1 MTCKPTPV
9 PAADQIDIPAIMAK
23 YAAERDRRLR
33 REAQDQFVDPET
45 VFENFEEADPYTPFI
60 EREPIAEELDVAI
73 LGAGWSGLWAAYHMR
88 KAGIASFRN
97 IDTAGDFGG
106 CWYWNQ
112 YPGLQCDNEAYC
124 YIPLL
129 EETGYVPSKK
139 FADGWEIQEHF
150 QRIANQFDL
159 YEGALF
165 HTKIRS
171 LKWDAGISRWR
182 IETNRGDDLRARFVI
197 LGSGPAN
204 IPKLPGIPGLD
215 SFRGHSFHSS
225 RWDYAYT
232 GGSRREPV
240 LDRLKDKRV
249 AIVGT
254 GASAV
259 QAIPYLG
266 QYAKQLYVIQRT
278 PSSVDVRNNT
288 PTDPAWQKSLKPGW
302 QAARQANYHKGMLEA
317 YGPGDEDMVCDIWTE
332 ISRNLQVELEA
343 EGWPQ
348 LTVEQFLARRE
359 VMDHQ
364 VMERL
369 RARVAE
375 IVEDPA
381 TAEALKPW
389 FRILCKRPTSNDEY
403 YPTFNLPH
411 VKLID
416 VSATRGVERMTEKGF
431 VHQGIEY
438 EVDCVIFASGYE
450 ITSELSRCW
459 AVDIIEG
466 RDGVSLY
473 DAWADEPRT
482 LHGSMTH
489 GFPNMFFSALIQG
502 GLHSSYTVSLGAQN
516 ERYAAIVSEAK
527 RRGATVVEPTLAAQ
541 DAWVQ
546 HIRETAIDIMGA
558 VRECTPGYYNGEGG
572 EKFRG
577 PLGEFYGPG
586 WYAFIDLIETWKADG
601 MPGMTFET
609 A

>member
-23 YAAERDRRLR
+23 YASERDRRLR
-33 REAQDQFVDPET
+33 REAQDQFVDPER
-45 VFENFEEADPYTPFI
+45 VFENFEEIDPYTPHI
-60 EREPIAEELDVAI
+60 ERDPISEELDVAI

-88 KAGIASFRN
+88 KAGITSFRN

-159 YEGALF
+159 YRGALF
-165 HTKIRS
+165 HTKIKS
-171 LKWDAGISRWR
+171 LKWDAGIRRWR

-204 IPKLPGIPGLD
+204 VPKLPGITGLET
-215 SFRGHSFHSS
+215 FKGKTFHSS
-225 RWDYAYT
+225 RWDYDYT
-232 GGSRREPV
+232 GGSRRDPV
-240 LDRLKDKRV
+240 LDKLKDKRV
-249 AIVGT
+249 AIIGT

-288 PTDPAWQKSLKPGW
+288 PSDPDWVKSLEPGW
-302 QAARQANYHKGMLEA
+302 QAARQTNYHKGMLEA
-317 YGPGDEDMVCDIWTE
+317 FGPGDEDMVCDIWTE

-343 EGWPQ
+343 EGWPE
-348 LTVEQFLARRE
+348 LTVEQYLARRE
-359 VMDHQ
+359 VMDHR

-375 IVEDPA
+375 IVEDPE
-381 TAEALKPW
+381 TAEALKPY

-431 VHQGIEY
+431 VHEGKEY

-459 AVDIIEG
+459 AVDTIEG
-466 RDGVSLY
+466 RDGVSLF
-473 DAWADEPRT
+473 DAWADTPRT
-482 LHGSMTH
+482 LHGGMSH

-516 ERYAAIVSEAK
+516 ERYAAIIKEAQ
-527 RRGATVVEPTLAAQ
+527 RRGAAVVEPTLEAQ
-541 DAWVQ
+541 DAWVR

-572 EKFRG
+572 DKFRG

-586 WYAFIDLIETWKADG
+586 WYAFLDLIEQWKADG
-601 MPGMTFET
+601 MPGMTFE
-609 A
+609 AA